1 MRRDVEHVLISS
13 EPVELGRG
21 IPNWLFDS
29 IVSGAI
35 SNVLFLHPTSEHRNA
50 FMTRLRAEEVTFH
63 PNHHVTYDGLIRQL
77 ASDLRLPTPFEDDVA
92 LLEKIHNLFERRA
105 SKFAF
110 PVLHSGAHPW
120 TFAKTQRII
129 KTLRALL
136 QAEPPWSWEANPG
149 FDDIL
154 NELQK
159 FERIHQKMIP
169 FLTEFHVNASLK
181 TLDKRPFHLQLVDG
195 VIVLNHPPDYS
206 PIQKSIL
213 QKLST
218 WLPFHQLV
226 AQGQIRLGHRGSSIV
241 DAHFDSIDS
250 LPLGLDQIERAEL
263 MPDGWQTSVGK
274 SHHTS
279 FLRILLENKTQTIES
294 VCQLISEYLQ
304 EHQGK
309 IIIIDPCKEEHH
321 NVWQHN
327 LSMLGLPVWPSSI
340 PLQQTPFVQQFVG
353 LARIGYGVHAWSLN
367 YLLRFIHTGGLPL
380 KTDLFPDLKHP
391 QNEDWRPVLHQNV
404 LQKCSS
410 INHVLGGPGALGRWR
425 GTLSQMQ
432 PIDSRHEVISK
443 KEIEE
448 TLWALASI
456 SRLMSPLLSSEDQ
469 YFAQLELEGP
479 MSETGLPLPSSPSNV
494 FEWFEEILGKIDWEE
509 IVHDLDQTNHEAQAL
524 EKFILEIR
532 KLQSS
537 INTSAWS
544 KLTPYW
550 FFERM
555 AFISAQVKTD
565 ANQLNSDLIKIMTP
579 EQAFGLECDL
589 LILTFTDIES
599 WSMKQPVIPWL
610 DEFTKKELGFLSNS
624 SKIRQGR
631 HHLRHLLNCSP
642 LTCIFDASLEEG
654 GEAATPLAE
663 WYNEL
668 SEGEYANLASPF
680 EWMMQKGSNSLSAYW
695 GTTYDEKNDLHWV
708 IPKPL
713 RIHQVK
719 GAYLIE
725 KNGSS
730 QRNIRQNVGL
740 ELKYGVQQTQPIH
753 RNNSFLPSLERALHN
768 DRISRQPSKNN
779 LNRGET
785 LSWDSR
791 KYRTTISDLKEGLN
805 ILQAHKVEGLG
816 GEYPHLGIKGGG
828 KSISPYIDPRPL
840 PPAFESQPEIEHFSG
855 TIEASLERD
864 RWSPSR
870 LQTWIECP
878 RKGWAKQFLN
888 VEDAPSELEE
898 DINAIMRGDM
908 VHEILAHI
916 LNEHGVVAYDGEVN
930 EPIPLHEGPISNPVD
945 GWEQALDFLAT
956 NVTWLELDFAISV
969 HRCRSLI
976 GSSPEAWRQYLEGKV
991 TLQPQ
996 GSIGDLI
1003 QKTYELRSCAPIAVE
1018 WPVSEGE
1025 SGHVN
1030 LMQKSDLHLCVNGFA
1045 DRVDIFIPTEE
1056 LEDALIDEGFIDEKE
1071 FKEPFPMQYDEQQRS
1086 SQRYVIIRDIKTVSG
1101 PKSDNIGNRHFKGL
1115 VREVQ
1120 LALYARAWE
1129 ITHPNDRVIG
1139 IGISEVGEWTE
1150 HYVEID
1156 TTAFPQGAQID
1167 GIGKQTKI
1175 LSRLYPSTIDE
1186 KNVSSPFRV
1195 WMNERIETAMRVIET
1210 ASSGYVNPTPGRH
1223 CSYCPINS
1231 VCTLYDVAG
1240 GEMK

>member
-50 FMTRLRAEEVTFH
+50 FMTRLRAEEVTIH

-154 NELQK
+154 TELQK

-479 MSETGLPLPSSPSNV
+479 MSETELPLPSSPSNV

-550 FFERM
+550 FFERI

-579 EQAFGLECDL
+579 KQAFGLECDL

-930 EPIPLHEGPISNPVD
+930 EPIPLHKGPISNPVD

-991 TLQPQ
+991 TLQLQ

-1139 IGISEVGEWTE
+1139 IGITEVGEWTE

>member
-1 MRRDVEHVLISS
+1 MRRDVEFFMISS
-13 EPVELGRG
+13 EPVELGRCV
-21 IPNWLFDS
+21 PNWLFDS
-29 IVSGAI
+29 ITSGAI
-35 SNVLFLHPTSEHRNA
+35 SNALFIHPTSEHRNA
-50 FMTRLRAEEVTFH
+50 FMTRLRYEDVTVQ

-77 ASDLRLPTPFEDDVA
+77 ASDLRLHAPFEDDVA
-92 LLEKIHNLFERRA
+92 LLEKIHNLLEKRA
-105 SKFAF
+105 SEFAF
-110 PVLHSGAHPW
+110 PVLHNGAHPW

-129 KTLRALL
+129 KTLRTLL
-136 QAEPPWSWEANPG
+136 QAELPWNWESNPG

-154 NELQK
+154 SELQK
-159 FERIHQKMIP
+159 FEETHQKMIP
-169 FLTEFHVNASLK
+169 FLTEFHVNTSLK

-206 PIQKSIL
+206 PIQTSIL
-213 QKLST
+213 QKLSS
-218 WLPFHQLV
+218 WLPFHQLI
-226 AQGQIRLGHRGSSIV
+226 AQGQIRLGYRGSSIV

-250 LPLGLDQIERAEL
+250 LPLGLDKIERDKL
-263 MPDGWQTSVGK
+263 MPDGWQTSIGL
-274 SHHTS
+274 SRQPS
-279 FLRILLENKTQTIES
+279 FLRILLEDKMQTIES
-294 VCQLISEYLQ
+294 VCQFISEYLQ

-321 NVWQHN
+321 NVWRHH
-327 LSMLGLPVWPSSI
+327 LSMMGLPVGRSPI
-340 PLQQTPFVQQFVG
+340 PLQQTPYVQQLVG

-380 KTDLFPDLKHP
+380 KTDLFPGLKHP
-391 QNEDWRPVLHQNV
+391 QHENWRPVLHQHV
-404 LQKCSS
+404 LQKCST
-410 INHVLGGPGALGRWR
+410 IHHVLGGPGALGRWR

-432 PIDSRHEVISK
+432 PIESRYETITNQ
-443 KEIEE
+443 EIEE

-456 SRLMSPLLSSEDQ
+456 SRLMSPLLSPEDQ
-469 YFAQLELEGP
+469 YFAQMHVEGP
-479 MSETGLPLPSSPSNV
+479 MSEAELPLPSSPSNV
-494 FEWFEEILGKIDWEE
+494 FAWFEEILEKIDWEE
-509 IVHDLDQTNHEAQAL
+509 IVSDLDQTNQEVQAL
-524 EKFILEIR
+524 EKFVLELR

-537 INTSAWS
+537 IHTSMWS
-544 KLTPYW
+544 KLTSHW

-555 AFISAQVKTD
+555 AYISTQQKTD
-565 ANQLNSDLIKIMTP
+565 VNQMNSDLINIMTP

-589 LILTFTDIES
+589 LILTFLDLES

-631 HHLRHLLNCSP
+631 HYLRHLLNCSP
-642 LTCIFDASLEEG
+642 STCIFDASLEEG
-654 GEAATPLAE
+654 GEPATPLAE
-663 WYNEL
+663 WYAEL
-668 SEGEYANLASPF
+668 NQDEFANLASPF
-680 EWMMQKGSNSLSAYW
+680 EWMMRKDSDSLSSYW
-695 GTTYDEKNDLHWV
+695 GTTYDDKDNLHWV

-713 RIHQVK
+713 RIHQDK
-719 GAYLIE
+719 GSYLIE

-740 ELKYGVQQTQPIH
+740 QLKYGVQQTQPIH
-753 RNNSFLPSLERALHN
+753 RNNSFLPSLERALHQ
-768 DRISRQPSKNN
+768 DRISRQPSKNT
-779 LNRGET
+779 LNRGESLT
-785 LSWDSR
+785 WESR

-805 ILQAHKVEGLG
+805 LVQAHKVEGLG
-816 GEYPHLGIKGGG
+816 GEYPHLGLKGGG

-840 PPAFESQPEIEHFSG
+840 PPAVEAQPEIEHFSG
-855 TIEASLERD
+855 IIESSLEREH
-864 RWSPSR
+864 WSPSR

-916 LNEHGVVAYDGEVN
+916 LNGHGVVAYDGEVK
-930 EPIPLHEGPISNPVD
+930 EPIPLHEGPISNPID
-945 GWEQALDFLAT
+945 GWVQALDFLAT

-976 GSSPEAWRQYLEGKV
+976 GSTPEAWRQYLEGKV

-996 GSIGDLI
+996 GSLGDLI
-1003 QKTYELRSCAPIAVE
+1003 QKTYDLSSCAPIAVE
-1018 WPVSEGE
+1018 WPVSDGE
-1025 SGHVN
+1025 SSHVN
-1030 LMQKSDLHLCVNGFA
+1030 ILQKSDVKLCVNGFA
-1045 DRVDIFIPTEE
+1045 DRVDIFIPSEE
-1056 LEDALIDEGFIDEKE
+1056 LEDVLIDEGFIDEKE
-1071 FKEPFPMQYDEQQRS
+1071 FGEPFPMQYVDQQRS
-1086 SQRYVIIRDIKTVSG
+1086 AQRYVIIRDIKTVNG
-1101 PKSDNIGNRHFKGL
+1101 PKSDNVGKRHFKGL

-1139 IGISEVGEWTE
+1139 VGISEVGEWTE

-1156 TTAFPQGAQID
+1156 TTAFPHGVQID

-1186 KNVSSPFRV
+1186 KNASSPFRV

-1210 ASSGYVNPTPGRH
+1210 ASNGYVNPTPGSH
-1223 CSYCPINS
+1223 CSYCPINN
-1231 VCTLYDVAG
+1231 VCTLFDLAG